1 MHFAEEL
8 QHHRQVGRD
17 ALHRRCSIP
26 RSAAAAPAPLSP
38 AGTGSFCAILWP
50 TLFLGACLASSTRI
64 VGCHLRM
71 QDGSML
77 LCCLQSP
84 FGPVQL
90 VSSSCF
96 QVLFDKSNSHLLTVV
111 SLVLHEVRKY
121 PEMCAV
127 PPCSGTLYE

>member
-38 AGTGSFCAILWP
+38 AGTGSFCAVLWP

-71 QDGSML
+71 QDGSDAVVL
-77 LCCLQSP
+77 PPVTFWPGST
-84 FGPVQL
+84 GVQL
-90 VSSSCF
+90 VF
-96 QVLFDKSNSHLLTVV
+96 PGII
-111 SLVLHEVRKY
+111 R
-121 PEMCAV
+121 
-127 PPCSGTLYE
+127 